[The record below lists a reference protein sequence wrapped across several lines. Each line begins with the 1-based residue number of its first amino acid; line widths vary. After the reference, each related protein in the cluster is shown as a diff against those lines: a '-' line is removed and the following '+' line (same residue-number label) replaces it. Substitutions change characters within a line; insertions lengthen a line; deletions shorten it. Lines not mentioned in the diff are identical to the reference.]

1 MTEYGFHPASAL
13 FPIMADDEL
22 AELAKDI
29 KENGLVEAIVL
40 HEGLVLDGR
49 NRLEACK
56 RAGVNPHF
64 VDWDGGGSPT
74 LYVLSKNLH
83 RRHLTTSQRAV
94 IAAES
99 MPMLQEEAKKRIAQG
114 RPRLGKYP
122 MAESPE
128 VIPEHTFADDPG
140 AARWQKPTGAARDIA
155 AKAAGV
161 GGRIVQHALA
171 VKRTD
176 PKEFERIRRGETT
189 VEEAK
194 RKVVD
199 KEPARS
205 TRLLQVQNKAKRRME
220 ESLSHM
226 RAVAQSLA
234 KLDATAISAQCTTKE
249 LRLWTS
255 TAFAVAKSLREFG
268 RKLRRKE

>member
-128 VIPEHTFADDPG
+128 VIPEHTSQTIQEQPD
-140 AARWQKPTGAARDIA
+140 
-155 AKAAGV
+155 
-161 GGRIVQHALA
+161 GRSQRALPATLQPRRRALA
-171 VKRTD
+171 
-176 PKEFERIRRGETT
+176 
-189 VEEAK
+189 
-194 RKVVD
+194 
-199 KEPARS
+199 
-205 TRLLQVQNKAKRRME
+205 E
-220 ESLSHM
+220 ESCNTHLQSSGPTPRSLSASGVV
-226 RAVAQSLA
+226 RPP
-234 KLDATAISAQCTTKE
+234 
-249 LRLWTS
+249 
-255 TAFAVAKSLREFG
+255 
-268 RKLRRKE
+268 